1 MLAAYAHAKDCAAL
15 IRLQFTLLSTYRLNI
30 MPQPTDLLIDIA
42 RLQQALKTFAADR
55 RWERFHSPKN
65 LAMALTGEVGEL
77 VELFQWLSE
86 EESRRIMQDADSAT
100 KVRHEVADVLLY
112 LVQIINVLDIDIDQA
127 VKEKLALNARK
138 YPKEI

>member
-1 MLAAYAHAKDCAAL
+1 
-15 IRLQFTLLSTYRLNI
+15 
-30 MPQPTDLLIDIA
+30 MPQPTDVLIDIA
-42 RLQQALKTFAADR
+42 CLQQALKTFAADR
-55 RWERFHSPKN
+55 HWERFHSPKN

-86 EESRRIMQDADSAT
+86 EESRRIMQDAQSAA

-112 LVQIINVLDIDIDQA
+112 LVQIINVLGIDIDLA

-138 YPKEI
+138 YPTEI